1 MNDLMSSSQHGLL
14 AIRSFVVPADV
25 VLGTA
30 EFLREVGRHGAEG
43 FVLWCGRKEAPERF
57 RFTSAYIPEQR
68 AYQTEDGLLVVVEGE
83 ALFRVNKELYER
95 GEILGGQV
103 HTHPT
108 SAYHSDTDDHY
119 PLVTLVGAL
128 SLVIP
133 NFAREAPEDRS
144 NWAYYR
150 LQDYGRWMP
159 LDEQTQVIFEG

>member
-1 MNDLMSSSQHGLL
+1 MTELTSASEHGLL
-14 AIRSFVVPADV
+14 AIKTFVVPADV

-30 EFLREVGRHGAEG
+30 EFLREVGQRGAEG
-43 FVLWCGRKEAPERF
+43 FVLWCGRKETVDQF

-68 AYQTEDGLLVVVEGE
+68 AYKTEHGLLVVVEGE
-83 ALFRVNKELYER
+83 ALFRMNKQLYER

-119 PLVTLVGAL
+119 PLVTLIGAL

-133 NFAREAPEDRS
+133 NFAREAPENKS

-150 LQDYGRWMP
+150 LRDYGRWAP
-159 LDEQTQVIFEG
+159 LDEQTEVVFEA

>member
-1 MNDLMSSSQHGLL
+1 MRDFTSSSEHGLL
-14 AIRSFVVPADV
+14 AIRRFVVPSDIV
-25 VLGTA
+25 SDTA
-30 EFLREVGRHGAEG
+30 KFLREVGQHGAEG
-43 FVLWCGRKEAPERF
+43 FVLWCGRKQAGDRF

-68 AYQTEDGLLVVVEGE
+68 AYKTEHGLLVVVKGE
-83 ALFRVNKELYER
+83 VLFRMNKELYER

-133 NFAREAPEDRS
+133 NFAREAPDDKYD
-144 NWAYYR
+144 WAYYR
-150 LQDYGRWMP
+150 LQDYGRWAP
-159 LDEQTQVIFEG
+159 LDEQTQVIFEA